1 MNTKIKKLIDEAGGD
16 IYTGFAGSP
25 NSIKFT
31 EDEFQKF
38 IELFIKK
45 ASILIRDTNLED
57 VEGGDSAVLQAASE
71 QFQRY
76 FGVQ

>member
-1 MNTKIKKLIDEAGGD
+1 MNKKIKQLVEISGGEVY
-16 IYTGFAGSP
+16 IGFAGSP

-45 ASILIRDTNLED
+45 SSILIRDTNLED